1 LSIAQ
6 IELTSR
12 RGYTSIGKTCAK
24 RVVRM
29 AFDLQQKSDEVLHPM
44 SLQNLGQRKAKD
56 SQTYLMVSAGK
67 LASVKIHIFMM
78 HVSHV
83 HN

>member
-1 LSIAQ
+1 M
-6 IELTSR
+6 
-12 RGYTSIGKTCAK
+12 
-24 RVVRM
+24 V
-29 AFDLQQKSDEVLHPM
+29 FDLQQKADEVLRRM

-67 LASVKIHIFMM
+67 LASVTKIHIFMM

-83 HN
+83 ETRAHD